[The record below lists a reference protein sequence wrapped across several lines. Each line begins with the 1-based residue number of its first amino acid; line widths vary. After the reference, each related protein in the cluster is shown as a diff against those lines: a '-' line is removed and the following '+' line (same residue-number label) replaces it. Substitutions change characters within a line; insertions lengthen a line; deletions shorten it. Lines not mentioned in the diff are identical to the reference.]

1 MGLKRVCA
9 IGHYDSGANPAN
21 GQTIKT
27 RTVTEELERCLGK
40 ADVLRLDTRG
50 GAAALLDTEY
60 NASVVEKIICTR
72 ERTVKELKK
81 LGFTMPESKANFVFI
96 THERMRAEEL
106 YRKLRE
112 KGILTRYFAQ
122 ARIDNYLRVSIGT
135 DDEMDAFLKAVREI
149 LAEK

>member
-1 MGLKRVCA
+1 MSVCA
-9 IGHYDSGANPAN
+9 
-21 GQTIKT
+21 
-27 RTVTEELERCLGK
+27 R
-40 ADVLRLDTRG
+40 
-50 GAAALLDTEY
+50 
-60 NASVVEKIICTR
+60 
-72 ERTVKELKK
+72 
-81 LGFTMPESKANFVFI
+81 
-96 THERMRAEEL
+96 EEL